1 MAESPNVL
9 TLEVT
14 TPLGVAVKLDTDSVQ
29 VPSVMGE
36 LGVLPGHVPLLAA
49 VKPGILGYRRD
60 GQAVRAAIGGG
71 YAEIDFGRVRVLAE
85 FFARPEDVDA
95 EQARRDLDAAEARLK
110 AHDGPIDDTEH
121 KEAQR
126 ELDWALARLALVG
139 GEAN

>member
-9 TLEVT
+9 ALEVA
-14 TPLGVAVKLDTDSVQ
+14 TPLGVALKLDTESVQ

-49 VKPGILGYRRD
+49 VKPGILAYRRD

-110 AHDGPIDDTEH
+110 AHDGPIDETEH